1 MQRTNYQT
9 SNRCKQRCTT
19 KGHNKQTLVF
29 HIYLHIFTL
38 VYDVSYIFHENL
50 IGIGFTIITII
61 RSDRDCWL
69 NPDLVC
75 QDYDLDFTPS
85 AAW

>member
-1 MQRTNYQT
+1 MKN
-9 SNRCKQRCTT
+9 
-19 KGHNKQTLVF
+19 
-29 HIYLHIFTL
+29 
-38 VYDVSYIFHENL
+38 E
-50 IGIGFTIITII
+50 IGAGITIITIVTII